1 MSRARV
7 SIKGLED
14 YADDDK
20 VVGAVRA
27 CLEPLGGMGAFVK
40 PGQKVLLKV
49 NIVTPLAPERAA
61 TTHPAMVRAVARLA
75 LEAGGRVSVGD
86 SPGIGDPAK
95 VLETCGIAAV
105 MRELKLEL
113 ADFRNTATFECAENR
128 VAKRLDL
135 AKAAAD
141 ADVIITIPKPKT
153 HMQMTYTGA
162 VKNQFG
168 LIPGTRK
175 AQYHYRLET
184 REWLAMLMVDINRMA
199 RPALCIMDAV
209 YGMDGE
215 GPSSGNPRKI
225 AAVLASSDLPAMD
238 AVCCAIIGQDPE
250 QVPTQAACR
259 ESGFG
264 TTELEDI
271 EVLGDDWKKFRLR
284 DFELVKRVSSVPFL
298 PLPKAAHKW
307 IREQLSPRPRII
319 NDKCILCMACFK
331 GCPVEPSAIDP
342 RREAARQVNDKTC
355 IRCYCCHEFCP
366 EKAIRL
372 RKSWLDRI
380 FRLSALIGR

>member
-7 SIKGLED
+7 SIRRLHD
-14 YADDDK
+14 YADSEA
-20 VVGAVRA
+20 VFGAVRA
-27 CLEPLGGMGAFVK
+27 CLQPLGGMEAFVK

-49 NIVTPLAPERAA
+49 NTVTPLPPERMA
-61 TTHPAMVRAVARLA
+61 TTHPAMVRAVAQLA
-75 LEAGGRVSVGD
+75 LDAGGRVAVGD

-95 VLETCGIAAV
+95 VLETCGIMAV
-105 MRELKLEL
+105 IREMNLEL
-113 ADFRNTATFECAENR
+113 ADFKNTASFECAENR
-128 VAKRLDL
+128 MARKLDL
-135 AKAAAD
+135 AKAVAD

-153 HMQMTYTGA
+153 HVQMTYTGA

-199 RPALCIMDAV
+199 KPALCIMDAV

-225 AAVLASSDLPAMD
+225 GAVLASADLAAMD

-250 QVPTQAACR
+250 QVPTMAACR

-264 TTELEDI
+264 TTDMENID
-271 EVLGDDWKKFRLR
+271 VLGDDWKEFRLH

-307 IREQLSPRPRII
+307 MREQLSPRPRILQ
-319 NDKCILCMACFK
+319 DKCIKCMACFK
-331 GCPVEPSAIDP
+331 GCPVQPAAIDP
-342 RREAARQVNDKTC
+342 RRKDKDQVNDRTC

-372 RKSWLDRI
+372 QKSPLDRI
-380 FRLSALIGR
+380 FRLSSLIGK

>member
-1 MSRARV
+1 MSRAKV
-7 SIKGLED
+7 SIKRLDD
-14 YADDDK
+14 YADEQE
-20 VVGAVRA
+20 VLGAVRA

-40 PGQKVLLKV
+40 PGRKVLLKV
-49 NIVTPLAPERAA
+49 NAVTPLAPERAA

-95 VLETCGIAAV
+95 VLETCGIMAV
-105 MRELKLEL
+105 MKEMNLEL
-113 ADFRNTATFECAENR
+113 ADFKNTASFECVENL

-135 AKAAAD
+135 AKAVAD

-153 HMQMTYTGA
+153 HVQMTYTGA

-184 REWLAMLMVDINRMA
+184 REWLAMLMADINRMA
-199 RPALCIMDAV
+199 KPALCIMDAV

-215 GPSSGNPRKI
+215 GPSSGNPRRI
-225 AAVLASSDLPAMD
+225 GAVLASADLAAMD

-250 QVPTQAACR
+250 LVPTQVACR

-264 TTELEDI
+264 TTEMENID
-271 EVLGDDWKKFRLR
+271 VVGDDWKNLQLH
-284 DFELVKRVSSVPFL
+284 DFKLVKKVSSVPFL

-319 NDKCILCMACFK
+319 SEKCIKCMACFK
-331 GCPVEPSAIDP
+331 GCPVDPPAIDP
-342 RREAARQVNDKTC
+342 RREVRDQVNDKTC

-372 RKSWLDRI
+372 EKTWLDRI
-380 FRLSALIGR
+380 FCFSAFIGK